1 MRKHIGTKILGVFAL
16 ILLICLVGIGLV
28 GYCVKE
34 MDGIQASLDSLAGSA
49 SNKKQKEAVSKLQDT
64 YNIFEEKYNQS
75 MAQIEAGE
83 LIGTAEVDASV
94 EEVTNNV
101 KVSIQTVSVLNVDNM
116 DRG

>member
-1 MRKHIGTKILGVFAL
+1 M

-28 GYCVKE
+28 RSSVKE
-34 MDGIQASLDSLAGSA
+34 MVGIQASLDSLAGSA
-49 SNKKQKEAVSKLQDT
+49 SNIKQKEAVSKLQDT